1 MLGKYLQT
9 RICMTAGLG
18 TKSVGINIA
27 VFAVSGHRADAAVP
41 ALKIKFIQ

>member
-1 MLGKYLQT
+1 
-9 RICMTAGLG
+9 MTAGLG

-41 ALKIKFIQ
+41 ARRLLATWKKHLWVEKS